1 MDDLQKTLLQLKLLS
16 EKRELVQQQIQQK
29 LEQEVQQLKE
39 HKVGAPPSRGSHV
52 FLNFMLLK
60 SESPLSCCF
69 HEQVQYVNKMIK

>member
-1 MDDLQKTLLQLKLLS
+1 VDDLQKTLLQLKLLS

-52 FLNFMLLK
+52 FNFMLLK
-60 SESPLSCCF
+60 SESPLSCRF